1 MAHHHHDHGN
11 KNLGI
16 TIILNLI
23 ITLAQVIGG
32 FISGSMALLSDAT
45 HNFSDVL
52 ALVISYVARKLS
64 FRKSTESKTFGYRR
78 AEIMASFLNSGTLL
92 LVSAI
97 LTYGAV
103 ERLFTPVIVE
113 GGLVIWLAGLS
124 IMLNGLSVLLIKKQ
138 AKESMNIRSAYL
150 HLFTDMLTS
159 IAVLAGGFAIKYLD
173 WQWLDPVISLGIAVY
188 LIYSSWSIFAES
200 LKIIMQ
206 FTPSGIDIRKIND
219 EVCKIDGIKNMH
231 HVHLWQLNE
240 HEIMMEAHIDFEKD
254 IRISEFE
261 QKLPEIENA
270 LKKFDIHHF
279 NIMPEYQREDN
290 KEIVHR
296 D

>member
-1 MAHHHHDHGN
+1 
-11 KNLGI
+11 
-16 TIILNLI
+16 
-23 ITLAQVIGG
+23 
-32 FISGSMALLSDAT
+32 MALLSDAT

-64 FRKSTESKTFGYRR
+64 FRRSTESKTFGYRR

-103 ERLFTPVIVE
+103 ERLFTPVNVE

-124 IMLNGLSVLLIKKQ
+124 ILLNGLSVLLIKKQ

-159 IAVLAGGFAIKYLD
+159 IAVLAGGFAIKYLG

-261 QKLPEIENA
+261 QRLPEIEKT

>member
-103 ERLFTPVIVE
+103 ERLFTPVNVE

-124 IMLNGLSVLLIKKQ
+124 ILLNGLSVLLIKKQ

-159 IAVLAGGFAIKYLD
+159 IAVLAGGFAIKYLG